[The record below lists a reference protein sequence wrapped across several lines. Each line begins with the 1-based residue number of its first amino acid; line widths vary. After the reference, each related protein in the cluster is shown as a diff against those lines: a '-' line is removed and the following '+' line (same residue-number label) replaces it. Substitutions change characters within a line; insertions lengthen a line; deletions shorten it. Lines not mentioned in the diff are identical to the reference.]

1 MQRWI
6 RSVVLCSL
14 VIGIVAVPVSTNATL
29 LWGHPYAMLYDRD
42 NANINYN
49 TGVVF
54 MWNDLNPGSPYVG
67 AAKIRDLATG
77 GFFAKETWEALFRG
91 MMDKKL
97 CYVWTDAGPDTNVND
112 GSTGD
117 LQAFVVTIFGN

>member
-1 MQRWI
+1 MTRWI
-6 RSVVLCSL
+6 PSIVTLTLVLFF
-14 VIGIVAVPVSTNATL
+14 VSTPTDTQATL

-54 MWNDLNPGSPYVG
+54 MWNDLNPGTPYVG

-77 GFFAKETWEALFRG
+77 GFFAKETWEALFAG
-91 MMDKKL
+91 MMNKKL

-117 LQAFVVTIFGN
+117 LQAFTVTIFGN

>member
-1 MQRWI
+1 MTRWI
-6 RSVVLCSL
+6 SSIALLTLVLTL
-14 VIGIVAVPVSTNATL
+14 VAIPTKTQATL
-29 LWGHPYAMLYDRD
+29 LYGHPYAMLYDRD

-77 GFFAKETWEALFRG
+77 GFFAKETWQSLFAG

-112 GSTGD
+112 GTTGD
-117 LQAFVVTIFGN
+117 LQAFIVTIFGD